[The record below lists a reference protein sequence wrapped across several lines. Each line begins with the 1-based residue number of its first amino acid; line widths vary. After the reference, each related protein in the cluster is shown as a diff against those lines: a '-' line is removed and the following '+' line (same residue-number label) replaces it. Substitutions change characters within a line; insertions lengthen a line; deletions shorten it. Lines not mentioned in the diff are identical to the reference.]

1 MTNLYV
7 FVHLCARR
15 LPQLIFLALE
25 QPSKNKISSK
35 NVEIIWKKGP
45 LSTSKYYLLILAAPN
60 LTRIFLII
68 GAIKESH
75 LFFRSKFLS
84 QSWRILKSILNNL
97 LFLIPWIKIWLQNF
111 SRMSIILW
119 QIFRSEKTNDY
130 LTIYSSYFYIK
141 IRTHSMIFFTVY

>member
-45 LSTSKYYLLILAAPN
+45 LSTSKYYLLILAPN
-60 LTRIFLII
+60 LTRIFLIN
-68 GAIKESH
+68 GAIKGSH

>member
-1 MTNLYV
+1 MTKHQRASSKLLSFYCTFYQDEFKNYGNFHLQKDFIISKLTNLYV
-7 FVHLCARR
+7 FIHLCARR
-15 LPQLIFLALE
+15 LLQLIFLALE

-60 LTRIFLII
+60 LTRIFLIN

-84 QSWRILKSILNNL
+84 QSWRTLKYILNDL
-97 LFLIPWIKIWLQNF
+97 K
-111 SRMSIILW
+111 
-119 QIFRSEKTNDY
+119 
-130 LTIYSSYFYIK
+130 
-141 IRTHSMIFFTVY
+141 